1 MSIMEQT
8 EIDNKIQ
15 KAKKYD
21 VNVRK
26 YLALAVK
33 ALKRNLNVDIKIT
46 D

>member
-1 MSIMEQT
+1 MEQT
-8 EIDNKIQ
+8 EINDKIQ

-26 YLALAVK
+26 YLVLAVK
-33 ALKRNLNVDIKIT
+33 ALKHNLNVDVKIT